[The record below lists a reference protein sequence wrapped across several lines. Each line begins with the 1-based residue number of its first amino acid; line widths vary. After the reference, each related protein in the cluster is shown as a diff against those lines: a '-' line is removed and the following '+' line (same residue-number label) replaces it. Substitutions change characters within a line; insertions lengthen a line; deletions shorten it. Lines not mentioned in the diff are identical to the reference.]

1 MRTYARTLAVVV
13 TVLGFPAFARA
24 AAPPAAAA
32 AREYLGTVRSD
43 PALQAF
49 LDRSMGALRA
59 GDRALQKAQV
69 GVALLDLPKDGP
81 PRLAH
86 VGGDQA
92 IYPASVVKFV
102 YLMAA
107 YRWQE
112 EGRLT
117 IDKSLDAEI
126 DAMIR
131 ESSNQATQ
139 KVFARITGTKP
150 GPALAPGEYRDF
162 RERRLMVKRWLESLG
177 IDDLHCVNPTY
188 DGGGDITGRDQ
199 QFLKDRSVKGGL
211 ASGDGEYPNRQGMTA
226 IGTAKLLALLATD
239 RALTPDDSSTVRL
252 RMKRDPKQQPHLAR
266 RIAGGAARIPGLE
279 VYAKSGT
286 WGPNYADAGIVR
298 APDGRQFVLV
308 VYTEAQPAYRGE
320 LIAQLTYRAATHIF
334 GQPDAK
340 DAVGMPRNW
349 PMAPSELDHRLAFDD
364 FVIREVKGAGS
375 GVTGA
380 ARFLVEF
387 PDGKTLK
394 VKWKRFPEG
403 SLDGWNNSPRKE
415 FAAYRIQRWL
425 FDEEDYVVPT
435 PVPRCIPLD
444 VYKPADANAKPTVP
458 GTHCVLGLFAVWMN
472 DVEVVDDLDEEITED
487 DGRFNTDP
495 HFAAHLSDMNL
506 LTYLIDHRDG
516 REGNFLISKDPTDP
530 RVFAIDNGI
539 AFEGFPWNFF
549 VPNWNKIRVPW
560 FRHDPIDRLRALPS
574 DEIDRLATLFDL
586 DADAQGILRLKQPT
600 APLDPKK
607 GVRVMPEKV
616 QLGLTTKEIGA
627 LKERIA
633 DLLAKVDAGKIT
645 VN

>member
-1 MRTYARTLAVVV
+1 MRAYARTLVVV
-13 TVLGFPAFARA
+13 AAVLGLPAVARA
-24 AAPPAAAA
+24 AAPPPASA
-32 AREYLGTVRSD
+32 AREYLATVRPD
-43 PALQAF
+43 PALQEF
-49 LDRSMGALRA
+49 LDRSMGALRV

-69 GVALLDLPKDGP
+69 GVALLDLPKNGP

-86 VGGDQA
+86 VGGDEA

-117 IDKSLDAEI
+117 IDAGLDAELE
-126 DAMIR
+126 AMIR
-131 ESSNQATQ
+131 ASSNQATQ
-139 KVFARITGTKP
+139 KVFARVTGTTP

-177 IDDLHCVNPTY
+177 IHDLHCVNPTY
-188 DGGGDITGRDQ
+188 DGGGDIAGRDQ
-199 QFLKDRSVKGGL
+199 QFLKDRNVKGGL
-211 ASGDGEYPNRQGMTA
+211 ASGDGEYPNRQAMTA

-239 RALTPDDSSTVRL
+239 RALTPEDSATVRR

-298 APDGRQFVLV
+298 GPDGRQFVLV
-308 VYTEAQPAYRGE
+308 VYTESQPAYRGE
-320 LIAQLTYRAATHIF
+320 LIAQLTYRAATHLF

-349 PMAPSELDHRLAFDD
+349 PMAPSELDYRLAFED

-387 PDGKTLK
+387 PDGQRLK
-394 VKWKRFPEG
+394 VKWKRFPERT
-403 SLDGWNNSPRKE
+403 LDGWNNSPRKE
-415 FAAYRIQRWL
+415 FAAYRIQRWI
-425 FDEEDYVVPT
+425 FDEQDYVVPT

-444 VYKPADANAKPTVP
+444 VYAPVDAKAKPTVA
-458 GTHCVLGLFAVWMN
+458 GTNCVLGLFAVWMN
-472 DVEVVDDLDEEITED
+472 DVEVVDDLDDEISDD

-495 HFAAHLSDMNL
+495 HFAQHLSDLNL

-516 REGNFLISKDPTDP
+516 REGNFLISKDPADP

-560 FRHDPIDRLRALPS
+560 FRRDPIERLRALPS
-574 DEIDRLATLFDL
+574 DEIDRLAALFDL
-586 DADAQGILRLKQPT
+586 DVDQQGILRLKQPT
-600 APLDPKK
+600 AALDPKK
-607 GVRVMPEKV
+607 GVRVVAEKV

-627 LKERIA
+627 LKERVAALIA
-633 DLLAKVDAGKIT
+633 DVDAGKVK